1 MMPAL
6 AAEDSGS
13 FGLRLV
19 SVKLSTSP
27 DLFGRNS
34 AVGLDLDCDSRLHL
48 LVLSGLPKLTNSSPV
63 TLHVHIH
70 KQQSISKHR
79 KRERKKTHPATRC
92 VVSEGT
98 PGKHCKLS

>member
-1 MMPAL
+1 MPAL
-6 AAEDSGS
+6 AAEDSDS

-27 DLFGRNS
+27 QLFGRKS
-34 AVGLDLDCDSRLHL
+34 AVGLDLDCDSRLCL
-48 LVLSGLPKLTNSSPV
+48 LVLSGLPKLTNASPV

-70 KQQSISKHR
+70 KQQQYISKHR
-79 KRERKKTHPATRC
+79 KRERKKTHPTTRC

-98 PGKHCKLS
+98 PGNIAS